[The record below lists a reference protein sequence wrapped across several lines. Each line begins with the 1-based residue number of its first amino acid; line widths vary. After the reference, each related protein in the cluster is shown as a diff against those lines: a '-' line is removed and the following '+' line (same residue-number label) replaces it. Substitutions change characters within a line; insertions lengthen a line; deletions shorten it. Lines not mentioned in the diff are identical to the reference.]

1 MATAKASMDS
11 QGVLQ
16 LEGDLVFANVTAVL
30 GQIDKQL
37 QGKESLVID
46 LANVEDVDSSGLA
59 LLLEILERGQ
69 RRGIALSFRA
79 LSEALLGIAR
89 LSNVEGLLPVEPS
102 DRA

>member
-1 MATAKASMDS
+1 MATAMASMDS

-59 LLLEILERGQ
+59 LLLEVLERGH
-69 RRGIALSFRA
+69 RRGIALRFRA

-89 LSNVEGLLPVEPS
+89 LSNVEGLLPVE
-102 DRA
+102 